1 LTRLGRD
8 RLAYLADQL
17 DRALVEANEVR
28 VSAERSR
35 RRNSV
40 GLNAG
45 AELGAERDLWN
56 FEAQAQAVEVIL
68 GDAFGSL
75 AMR

>member
-1 LTRLGRD
+1 MIPAGK
-8 RLAYLADQL
+8 
-17 DRALVEANEVR
+17 VERGERKQNEVR

>member
-1 LTRLGRD
+1 
-8 RLAYLADQL
+8 
-17 DRALVEANEVR
+17 
-28 VSAERSR
+28 
-35 RRNSV
+35 
-40 GLNAG
+40 
-45 AELGAERDLWN
+45 LGAERDLWN